1 MSLFLKRVMRRL
13 GVYFRHL
20 SPQEQHYLRS
30 HPNRELRE
38 FFIEQA
44 LLGPLSLGQIS
55 ATEANFLNRLVREQ
69 AGDGPI
75 IEIGTLFGFST
86 RVISSAK
93 PAHQKFLTVD
103 NFCWNTFGL
112 VPDLHYSITR
122 RLLANATSHLNVEL
136 VREDKDRFYEQYAGP
151 APSLVFLDADHGY
164 EATRADIAWAL
175 RAGARCICGH
185 DYDADKFPGVVQA
198 VEELGGCAKRVET
211 LWLLRGRAEA

>member
-1 MSLFLKRVMRRL
+1 VSLFLKRVMRRL

-86 RVISSAK
+86 ESS
-93 PAHQKFLTVD
+93 
-103 NFCWNTFGL
+103 
-112 VPDLHYSITR
+112 R
-122 RLLANATSHLNVEL
+122 
-136 VREDKDRFYEQYAGP
+136 
-151 APSLVFLDADHGY
+151 APSRH
-164 EATRADIAWAL
+164 TRNSHCRQL
-175 RAGARCICGH
+175 LLEHVR
-185 DYDADKFPGVVQA
+185 PGP
-198 VEELGGCAKRVET
+198 
-211 LWLLRGRAEA
+211 

>member
-69 AGDGPI
+69 AGEGPI
-75 IEIGTLFGFST
+75 VEIGTLFGFSR

-93 PAHQKFLTVD
+93 P
-103 NFCWNTFGL
+103 
-112 VPDLHYSITR
+112 
-122 RLLANATSHLNVEL
+122 
-136 VREDKDRFYEQYAGP
+136 
-151 APSLVFLDADHGY
+151 
-164 EATRADIAWAL
+164 
-175 RAGARCICGH
+175 
-185 DYDADKFPGVVQA
+185 
-198 VEELGGCAKRVET
+198 
-211 LWLLRGRAEA
+211 